1 MREKQVAAERK
12 DLVEIAARASLLQEL
27 LHEGSISREVYEK
40 KSDEL
45 AQQREVAEKEQ
56 DELDVAGEGAKTVV
70 VSVDDEEGE
79 GSAKDGKRKRK
90 NFEVVAKYETK
101 EEAQRYLTGPD
112 RCFKRINSSKS
123 YKGGPLGAIY
133 RDILYEDSDLIVR
146 LWFEKTTSK
155 WVVSKCGHEGTKYSI
170 VKKKISPY
178 LKQKLIPLLQKD
190 DGRPVKV
197 LDELKKE
204 AEEKGDEV
212 LKQMCEEISYKQVA
226 SLRRGLMKPKRE
238 LKGEAEDLVSP
249 TPDAIHPVAVQA
261 QAPQDPRVPQEL
273 RDPQVPTEQEVHD
286 VAQAMDYVKQQ
297 VS

>member
-1 MREKQVAAERK
+1 M
-12 DLVEIAARASLLQEL
+12 
-27 LHEGSISREVYEK
+27 
-40 KSDEL
+40 
-45 AQQREVAEKEQ
+45 
-56 DELDVAGEGAKTVV
+56 
-70 VSVDDEEGE
+70 
-79 GSAKDGKRKRK
+79 
-90 NFEVVAKYETK
+90 
-101 EEAQRYLTGPD
+101 
-112 RCFKRINSSKS
+112 
-123 YKGGPLGAIY
+123 
-133 RDILYEDSDLIVR
+133 
-146 LWFEKTTSK
+146 
-155 WVVSKCGHEGTKYSI
+155 
-170 VKKKISPY
+170 
-178 LKQKLIPLLQKD
+178 IPLLQKD